1 MSKSI
6 EELKVSMFKQG
17 DYVFLK
23 DEPYTDLYVVT
34 NILDDGRIELKTG
47 ERGYPV
53 PTSCWGLYFIDEL
66 QKSCHSSKSQCV
78 KRHSNR
84 RPKKGKQITKSKTK
98 IHNKITEQ
106 VKLSASHYI
115 MP

>member
-23 DEPYTDLYVVT
+23 DEHYTYLYVVT
-34 NILDDGRIELKTG
+34 NILDDGRIEIKTR

-53 PTSCWGLYFIDEL
+53 PTSCWGLYYGYADGLRLATKEEIAAGKRLDGNNAI
-66 QKSCHSSKSQCV
+66 QK
-78 KRHSNR
+78 
-84 RPKKGKQITKSKTK
+84 
-98 IHNKITEQ
+98 
-106 VKLSASHYI
+106 
-115 MP
+115 